1 LLALSV
7 ESACA
12 SAQGSREKK
21 MKSNSDIKRDAEAE
35 LKWDPH
41 IDASDIAVAVKDG
54 VVTLIGFVLIR
65 TTHSAR
71 HDFPRRARGR

>member
-1 LLALSV
+1 
-7 ESACA
+7 
-12 SAQGSREKK
+12 
-21 MKSNSDIKRDAEAE
+21 MKSDSDIKRDAEAE

-65 TTHSAR
+65 TTHSASR
-71 HDFPRRARGR
+71 FSSTLARPMTRLQSQPQRRTKKLGAF

>member
-1 LLALSV
+1 MRSD
-7 ESACA
+7 
-12 SAQGSREKK
+12 
-21 MKSNSDIKRDAEAE
+21 SDIKRDADAE

-71 HDFPRRARGR
+71 HDFPRRARPMTRLQSQPQRRTKKLGAF

>member
-1 LLALSV
+1 
-7 ESACA
+7 
-12 SAQGSREKK
+12 
-21 MKSNSDIKRDAEAE
+21 MKSDSDIKRDAEAE
-35 LKWDPH
+35 LKCDPH

-71 HDFPRRARGR
+71 HDFPRRSRGR